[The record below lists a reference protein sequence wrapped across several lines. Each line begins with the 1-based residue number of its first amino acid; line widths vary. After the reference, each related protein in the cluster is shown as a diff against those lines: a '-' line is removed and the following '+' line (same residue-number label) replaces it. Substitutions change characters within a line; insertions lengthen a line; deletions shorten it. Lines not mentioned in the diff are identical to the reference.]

1 MRSDRLACR
10 ASPSTFRSGSNGRRG
25 CVIAGSSKDRAGDEL
40 DPKGARPHAVD
51 FYFDIMC
58 PYAFR
63 TAQWIVEVE
72 RRLDI
77 GIGWRFF
84 SLEEI
89 NREPHQPHP
98 WERAWPWG
106 WSMLRVAALLR
117 RDSQTA
123 CRDFYLKAGS
133 ALHLEGRK
141 PQQAAVLEDLLT
153 ELGHDPAL
161 ARQAAADPS
170 LDHEIRAD
178 HERAVAHGSFGVP
191 TLHFAD
197 GQAPEPQDGH
207 WFFGPV
213 VVPAPLGESADRLW
227 DLVTGWIEFP
237 HLYEMQ
243 RPKSPADLT
252 HIVEQFNP
260 YFEARDWESR

>member
-1 MRSDRLACR
+1 
-10 ASPSTFRSGSNGRRG
+10 
-25 CVIAGSSKDRAGDEL
+25 
-40 DPKGARPHAVD
+40 
-51 FYFDIMC
+51 MC

-84 SLEEI
+84 SLEEV

-123 CRDFYLKAGS
+123 CRDFYLTAGS

-178 HERAVAHGSFGVP
+178 HERASLTDPSVFPRSTSP
-191 TLHFAD
+191 TV
-197 GQAPEPQDGH
+197 
-207 WFFGPV
+207 GP
-213 VVPAPLGESADRLW
+213 PNLKM
-227 DLVTGWIEFP
+227 VTGFSGRWWFLHPWAIP
-237 HLYEMQ
+237 
-243 RPKSPADLT
+243 PTVCGTWSPDGLNSRT
-252 HIVEQFNP
+252 STRCNGPNP
-260 YFEARDWESR
+260 RQI